1 MEGEKIIKK
10 TVPNEPIVRK
20 KSNKPITEEI
30 IINSGEEQIKQSN
43 KDETKLRGARNR
55 IKRNQPF
62 TMNAFDGTSKS
73 EKTETKP
80 DGTIVRTII
89 EINGNQKKTTVI
101 TTKGGSTRT
110 NTKIETISGGSSN
123 SKKGDGFGFGRM
135 DSDFDSGFDSFNKMW
150 EKQVNQMN
158 NFYNNFGNFG
168 NQKGYHYEYSSGSKG
183 NKKNK
188 TNQKEEEWD
197 FDFNQNKKKTNI
209 KDYGW
214 ADNDNDNDN
223 NNTNNKNDDWDYG
236 WGTDN
241 TSNKKNEKTKKNDDW
256 DYGWGTDDNNKNK
269 IEIENK
275 TPSIT
280 GSEFQKSAL
289 DAHNKYRAKHHVGK
303 LVLNQELCDI
313 AQKYAEQLARTGN
326 FAHSNGSFHGD
337 NMGENLF
344 ACYGMKITGKM
355 MTDDWYNEVQQY
367 NFSRPGFTSGTGHFT
382 QVVWKGSKQV
392 GFGYAQARDGYYYG
406 VANYYPA
413 GNFIGEFEDNVFE
426 A

>member
-1 MEGEKIIKK
+1 MQGKVIKK

-20 KSNKPITEEI
+20 KPKEEPINNEI
-30 IINSGEEQIKQSN
+30 IINSGEDSIRQSN
-43 KDETKLRGARNR
+43 NGEPKLKGARNR

-62 TMNAFDGTSKS
+62 TMNAFDGSSKS

-101 TTKGGSTRT
+101 TTKGGCTKT
-110 NTKIETISGGSSN
+110 NTRIETVSGGSSSN
-123 SKKGDGFGFGRM
+123 NKGNDGFGFGRM
-135 DSDFDSGFDSFNKMW
+135 DSDFDSGFGNFDKMW

-158 NFYNNFGNFG
+158 NFYNNFANFG
-168 NQKGYHYEYSSGSKG
+168 NQKGYHYEYSSSSKG
-183 NKKNK
+183 NKNDNKN
-188 TNQKEEEWD
+188 
-197 FDFNQNKKKTNI
+197 NKKKI
-209 KDYGW
+209 EWEYDFG
-214 ADNDNDNDN
+214 DN
-223 NNTNNKNDDWDYG
+223 NNKKNTGNKNDDWDYG

-241 TSNKKNEKTKKNDDW
+241 KNEKKTEKTKKYDDW
-256 DYGWGTDDNNKNK
+256 DYGWGTDSNTNKKNTTNDNYSQP
-269 IEIENK
+269 ISG
-275 TPSIT
+275 TD
-280 GSEFQKSAL
+280 FQKSAL
-289 DAHNKYRAKHHVGK
+289 DAHNNYRAKHHVGK

-313 AQKYAEQLARTGN
+313 AQKYAEELARTGN
-326 FAHSNGSFHGD
+326 FAHSGNSFHDD

-355 MTDDWYNEVQQY
+355 MTDDWYNEVNQY
-367 NFSRPGFTSGTGHFT
+367 NFNNPGYISGTGHFT
-382 QVVWKGSKQV
+382 QIVWKGSKQV

-413 GNFIGEFEDNVFE
+413 GNFIGEFEDNVFR

>member
-1 MEGEKIIKK
+1 MEGGKIIKK

-20 KSNKPITEEI
+20 KPSGPITEEI
-30 IINSGEEQIKQSN
+30 VVNSGEEQIKQSD

-110 NTKIETISGGSSN
+110 NTKIETVSGGSSN
-123 SKKGDGFGFGRM
+123 KKGDGFGFGRM

-168 NQKGYHYEYSSGSKG
+168 NQKGYHYEYSSSSKG
-183 NKKNK
+183 NKNNNK
-188 TNQKEEEWD
+188 INQKEEEWD
-197 FDFNQNKKKTNI
+197 YDFNRNKKKTNI
-209 KDYGW
+209 KDFGW
-214 ADNDNDNDN
+214 GDNKNNDN
-223 NNTNNKNDDWDYG
+223 NANNKNDDWDYG

-241 TSNKKNEKTKKNDDW
+241 TSNKKNEKTNKNDDW
-256 DYGWGTDDNNKNK
+256 DYGWGTDNNNNKK
-269 IEIENK
+269 EVESK

-289 DAHNKYRAKHHVGK
+289 DAHNNYRAKHHVGK

-313 AQKYAEQLARTGN
+313 AQKYAEKLARTGN

-355 MTDDWYNEVQQY
+355 MTDDWYNEVHQY
-367 NFSRPGFTSGTGHFT
+367 NFNNPGYISGTGHFT
-382 QVVWKGSKQV
+382 QIVWKGSKQV

>member
-1 MEGEKIIKK
+1 MQGKVIKK

-20 KSNKPITEEI
+20 KPKEEPINNEI
-30 IINSGEEQIKQSN
+30 IINSGEDSIRQSN
-43 KDETKLRGARNR
+43 NEEPKLKGARNR

-62 TMNAFDGTSKS
+62 TMNAFDGSSKS

-101 TTKGGSTRT
+101 TTKGGCTKT
-110 NTKIETISGGSSN
+110 NTRIETVSGGSSSN
-123 SKKGDGFGFGRM
+123 NKGNDGFGFGRM
-135 DSDFDSGFDSFNKMW
+135 DSDFDSGFGNFDKMW

-158 NFYNNFGNFG
+158 NFYNNFANFG
-168 NQKGYHYEYSSGSKG
+168 NQKGYHYEYSSSSKG
-183 NKKNK
+183 NKNDNKN
-188 TNQKEEEWD
+188 
-197 FDFNQNKKKTNI
+197 NKKKI
-209 KDYGW
+209 EWEYDFGE
-214 ADNDNDNDN
+214 N
-223 NNTNNKNDDWDYG
+223 NNKKNTSNKNDDWDYG

-241 TSNKKNEKTKKNDDW
+241 KNEKKTEKTKKYDDW
-256 DYGWGTDDNNKNK
+256 DYGWGTDSNTNKKNTTNDYYSQP
-269 IEIENK
+269 ISG
-275 TPSIT
+275 TD
-280 GSEFQKSAL
+280 FQKSAL
-289 DAHNKYRAKHHVGK
+289 DAHNNYRAKHHVGK

-313 AQKYAEQLARTGN
+313 AQKYAEELARTGN
-326 FAHSNGSFHGD
+326 FAHSGNSFHDD

-355 MTDDWYNEVQQY
+355 MTDDWYNEVNQY
-367 NFSRPGFTSGTGHFT
+367 NFNNPGYISGTGHFT
-382 QVVWKGSKQV
+382 QIVWKGSKQV

-413 GNFIGEFEDNVFE
+413 GNFIGEFEDNVFR

>member
-1 MEGEKIIKK
+1 MQGKVIKK

-20 KSNKPITEEI
+20 KPKEEPINNEI
-30 IINSGEEQIKQSN
+30 IINSGEDSIRQSN
-43 KDETKLRGARNR
+43 NEEPKLKGARNR

-62 TMNAFDGTSKS
+62 TMNAFDGSSKS

-101 TTKGGSTRT
+101 TTKGGCTKT
-110 NTKIETISGGSSN
+110 NTRIETVSGGSSSN
-123 SKKGDGFGFGRM
+123 NKGNDGFCFGRM
-135 DSDFDSGFDSFNKMW
+135 DSDFDSGFGNFDKMW

-158 NFYNNFGNFG
+158 NFYNNFANFG
-168 NQKGYHYEYSSGSKG
+168 NQKGYHYEYSSSSKG
-183 NKKNK
+183 NKNDNKN
-188 TNQKEEEWD
+188 
-197 FDFNQNKKKTNI
+197 NKKKI
-209 KDYGW
+209 EWEYDFG
-214 ADNDNDNDN
+214 DN
-223 NNTNNKNDDWDYG
+223 NNKKNTSNKNDDWDYG

-241 TSNKKNEKTKKNDDW
+241 KNEKKTEKTKKYDDW
-256 DYGWGTDDNNKNK
+256 DYGWGTDSNTNKKNNTDDNYSQP
-269 IEIENK
+269 ISG
-275 TPSIT
+275 TD
-280 GSEFQKSAL
+280 FQKSAL
-289 DAHNKYRAKHHVGK
+289 DAHNNYRAKHHVGK

-313 AQKYAEQLARTGN
+313 AQKYAEELARTGN
-326 FAHSNGSFHGD
+326 FAHSGNSFHDD

-355 MTDDWYNEVQQY
+355 MTDDWYNEVNQY
-367 NFSRPGFTSGTGHFT
+367 NFNNPGYISGTGHFT
-382 QVVWKGSKQV
+382 QIVWKGSKQV

-413 GNFIGEFEDNVFE
+413 GNFIGEFEDNVFR

>member
-1 MEGEKIIKK
+1 MQGKVIKK

-20 KSNKPITEEI
+20 KPKEEPINNEI
-30 IINSGEEQIKQSN
+30 IINSGEDSIRQSN
-43 KDETKLRGARNR
+43 NEEPKLKGARNR

-62 TMNAFDGTSKS
+62 TMNAFDGSSKS

-101 TTKGGSTRT
+101 TTKGGCTKT
-110 NTKIETISGGSSN
+110 NTRIETVSGGNSSN
-123 SKKGDGFGFGRM
+123 NKGNDGFGFGRM
-135 DSDFDSGFDSFNKMW
+135 DSDFDSGFGNFDKMW

-158 NFYNNFGNFG
+158 NFYNNFANFG
-168 NQKGYHYEYSSGSKG
+168 NQKGYHYEYSSSSKG
-183 NKKNK
+183 NKNDNKN
-188 TNQKEEEWD
+188 
-197 FDFNQNKKKTNI
+197 NKKKI
-209 KDYGW
+209 EWEYDFG
-214 ADNDNDNDN
+214 DN
-223 NNTNNKNDDWDYG
+223 NNKKNTSNKNDDWDYG

-241 TSNKKNEKTKKNDDW
+241 KNEKKTEKTKKYDDW
-256 DYGWGTDDNNKNK
+256 DYGWGTDSNTNKKNNTDDNYSQP
-269 IEIENK
+269 ISG
-275 TPSIT
+275 TD
-280 GSEFQKSAL
+280 FQKSAL
-289 DAHNKYRAKHHVGK
+289 DAHNNYRAKHHVGK

-313 AQKYAEQLARTGN
+313 AQKYAEELARTGN
-326 FAHSNGSFHGD
+326 FAHSGNSFHDD

-355 MTDDWYNEVQQY
+355 MTDDWYNEVNQY
-367 NFSRPGFTSGTGHFT
+367 NFNNPGYISGTGHFT
-382 QVVWKGSKQV
+382 QIVWKGSKQV

-413 GNFIGEFEDNVFE
+413 GNFIGEFEDNVFR

>member
-1 MEGEKIIKK
+1 MQGKVIKK

-20 KSNKPITEEI
+20 KPKEEPINNEI
-30 IINSGEEQIKQSN
+30 IINSGEDSIRQSN
-43 KDETKLRGARNR
+43 NEEPKLKGARNR

-62 TMNAFDGTSKS
+62 TMNAFDGSSKS

-101 TTKGGSTRT
+101 TTKGGCTKT
-110 NTKIETISGGSSN
+110 NTRIETVSGGSSSN
-123 SKKGDGFGFGRM
+123 NKGNDGFGFGRM
-135 DSDFDSGFDSFNKMW
+135 DSDFDSGFGNFDKMW

-158 NFYNNFGNFG
+158 NFYNNFANFG
-168 NQKGYHYEYSSGSKG
+168 NQKGYHYEYSSSSKG
-183 NKKNK
+183 NKNDNKN
-188 TNQKEEEWD
+188 
-197 FDFNQNKKKTNI
+197 NKKKI
-209 KDYGW
+209 EWEYDFG
-214 ADNDNDNDN
+214 DN
-223 NNTNNKNDDWDYG
+223 NNKKNTGNKNDDWDYG

-241 TSNKKNEKTKKNDDW
+241 KNEKKTEKTKKYDDW
-256 DYGWGTDDNNKNK
+256 DYGWGTDSNTNKKNTTNDYYSQP
-269 IEIENK
+269 ISG
-275 TPSIT
+275 TD
-280 GSEFQKSAL
+280 FQKSAL
-289 DAHNKYRAKHHVGK
+289 DAHNNYRAKHHVGK

-313 AQKYAEQLARTGN
+313 AQKYAEELARTGN
-326 FAHSNGSFHGD
+326 FAHSGNSFHDD

-355 MTDDWYNEVQQY
+355 MTDDWYNEVNQY
-367 NFSRPGFTSGTGHFT
+367 NFNNPGYISGTGHFT
-382 QVVWKGSKQV
+382 QIVWKGSKQV

-413 GNFIGEFEDNVFE
+413 GNFIGEFEDNVFR

>member
-1 MEGEKIIKK
+1 MQGKVIKK

-20 KSNKPITEEI
+20 KPKEEPMNNEI
-30 IINSGEEQIKQSN
+30 IINSGEDSIRQSN
-43 KDETKLRGARNR
+43 NEEPKLKGARNR

-62 TMNAFDGTSKS
+62 TMNAFDGSSKS

-101 TTKGGSTRT
+101 TTKGGCTKT
-110 NTKIETISGGSSN
+110 NTRIETVSGGSSSN
-123 SKKGDGFGFGRM
+123 NKGNDGFGFGRM
-135 DSDFDSGFDSFNKMW
+135 DSDFDSGFGNFDKMW

-158 NFYNNFGNFG
+158 NFYNNFANFG
-168 NQKGYHYEYSSGSKG
+168 NQKGYHYEYSSSSKG
-183 NKKNK
+183 NKNDNKN
-188 TNQKEEEWD
+188 
-197 FDFNQNKKKTNI
+197 NKKKI
-209 KDYGW
+209 EWEYDFG
-214 ADNDNDNDN
+214 DN
-223 NNTNNKNDDWDYG
+223 NNKKNTSNKNDDWDYG

-241 TSNKKNEKTKKNDDW
+241 KNEKKTEKTKKYDDW
-256 DYGWGTDDNNKNK
+256 DYGWGTDSNTNKKNTTNDNYSQP
-269 IEIENK
+269 ISG
-275 TPSIT
+275 TD
-280 GSEFQKSAL
+280 FQKSAL
-289 DAHNKYRAKHHVGK
+289 DAHNNYRAKHHVGK

-313 AQKYAEQLARTGN
+313 AQKYAEELARTGN
-326 FAHSNGSFHGD
+326 FAHSGNSFHDD

-355 MTDDWYNEVQQY
+355 MTDDWYNEVNQY
-367 NFSRPGFTSGTGHFT
+367 NFNNPGYISGTGHFT
-382 QVVWKGSKQV
+382 QIVWKGSKQV

-413 GNFIGEFEDNVFE
+413 GNFIGEFEDNVFR

>member
-1 MEGEKIIKK
+1 MQGKVIKK

-20 KSNKPITEEI
+20 KPKEEPINNEI
-30 IINSGEEQIKQSN
+30 IINSGEDSIRQSN
-43 KDETKLRGARNR
+43 DEEPKLKGARNR

-62 TMNAFDGTSKS
+62 TMNAFDGSSKS

-101 TTKGGSTRT
+101 TTKGGCTKT
-110 NTKIETISGGSSN
+110 NTRIETVSGGSSSN
-123 SKKGDGFGFGRM
+123 NKGNDGFGFGRM
-135 DSDFDSGFDSFNKMW
+135 DSDFDSGFGNFDKMW

-158 NFYNNFGNFG
+158 NFYNNFANFG
-168 NQKGYHYEYSSGSKG
+168 NQKGYHYEYSSSSKG
-183 NKKNK
+183 NKNDNKN
-188 TNQKEEEWD
+188 
-197 FDFNQNKKKTNI
+197 NKKKI
-209 KDYGW
+209 EWEYDFG
-214 ADNDNDNDN
+214 DN
-223 NNTNNKNDDWDYG
+223 NNKKNTSNKNDDWDYG

-241 TSNKKNEKTKKNDDW
+241 KNEKKTEKTKKYDDW
-256 DYGWGTDDNNKNK
+256 DYGWGTDSNTNKKNNTDDNYSQP
-269 IEIENK
+269 ISG
-275 TPSIT
+275 TD
-280 GSEFQKSAL
+280 FQKSAL
-289 DAHNKYRAKHHVGK
+289 DAHNNYRAKHHVGK

-313 AQKYAEQLARTGN
+313 AQKYAEELARTGN
-326 FAHSNGSFHGD
+326 FAHSGNSFHDD

-355 MTDDWYNEVQQY
+355 MTDDWYNEVNQY
-367 NFSRPGFTSGTGHFT
+367 NFNNPGYISGTGHFT
-382 QVVWKGSKQV
+382 QIVWKGSKQV

-413 GNFIGEFEDNVFE
+413 GNFIGEFEDNVFR

>member
-1 MEGEKIIKK
+1 MHGKVIKK

-20 KSNKPITEEI
+20 KPKEEPINNEI
-30 IINSGEEQIKQSN
+30 IINSGEDSIRQSN
-43 KDETKLRGARNR
+43 NEEPKLKGARNR

-62 TMNAFDGTSKS
+62 TMNAFDGSSKS

-101 TTKGGSTRT
+101 TTKGGCTKT
-110 NTKIETISGGSSN
+110 NTRIETVSGGSSSN
-123 SKKGDGFGFGRM
+123 NKGNDGFGFGRM
-135 DSDFDSGFDSFNKMW
+135 DSDFDSGFGNFDKMW

-158 NFYNNFGNFG
+158 NFYNNFANFG
-168 NQKGYHYEYSSGSKG
+168 NQKGYHYEYSSSSKG
-183 NKKNK
+183 NKNDNKN
-188 TNQKEEEWD
+188 
-197 FDFNQNKKKTNI
+197 NKKKI
-209 KDYGW
+209 EWEYDFG
-214 ADNDNDNDN
+214 DN
-223 NNTNNKNDDWDYG
+223 NNKKNTGNKNDDWDYG

-241 TSNKKNEKTKKNDDW
+241 KNEKKTEKTKKYDDW
-256 DYGWGTDDNNKNK
+256 DYGWGTDSNTNKKNNTDDNYSQP
-269 IEIENK
+269 ISG
-275 TPSIT
+275 TD
-280 GSEFQKSAL
+280 FQKSAL
-289 DAHNKYRAKHHVGK
+289 DAHNNYRAKHHVGK

-313 AQKYAEQLARTGN
+313 AQKYAEELARTGN
-326 FAHSNGSFHGD
+326 FAHSGNSFHDD

-355 MTDDWYNEVQQY
+355 MTDDWYNEVNQY
-367 NFSRPGFTSGTGHFT
+367 NFNNPGYISGTGHFT
-382 QVVWKGSKQV
+382 QIVWKGSKQV

-413 GNFIGEFEDNVFE
+413 GNFIGEFEDNVFR

>member
-1 MEGEKIIKK
+1 MQGKVIKK

-20 KSNKPITEEI
+20 KPKEEPINNEI
-30 IINSGEEQIKQSN
+30 IINSGEDSIRQSN
-43 KDETKLRGARNR
+43 NEEPKLKGARNR

-62 TMNAFDGTSKS
+62 TMNAFDGSSKS

-101 TTKGGSTRT
+101 TTKGGCTKT
-110 NTKIETISGGSSN
+110 NTRIETVSGGSSSN
-123 SKKGDGFGFGRM
+123 NKGNDGFGFGRM
-135 DSDFDSGFDSFNKMW
+135 DSDFDSGFGNFDKMW

-158 NFYNNFGNFG
+158 NFYNNFANFG
-168 NQKGYHYEYSSGSKG
+168 NQKGYHYEYSSSSKG
-183 NKKNK
+183 NKNDNKN
-188 TNQKEEEWD
+188 
-197 FDFNQNKKKTNI
+197 NKKKI
-209 KDYGW
+209 EWEYDFG
-214 ADNDNDNDN
+214 DN
-223 NNTNNKNDDWDYG
+223 NNKKNTGNKNDDWDYG

-241 TSNKKNEKTKKNDDW
+241 KNEKKTEKTKKYDDW
-256 DYGWGTDDNNKNK
+256 DYGWGTDSNTNKKNNTDDNYSRP
-269 IEIENK
+269 ISG
-275 TPSIT
+275 TD
-280 GSEFQKSAL
+280 FQKSAL
-289 DAHNKYRAKHHVGK
+289 DAHNNYRAKHHVGK

-313 AQKYAEQLARTGN
+313 AQKYAEELARTGN
-326 FAHSNGSFHGD
+326 FAHSGNSFHDD

-355 MTDDWYNEVQQY
+355 MTDDWYNEVNQY
-367 NFSRPGFTSGTGHFT
+367 NFNNPGYISGTGHFT
-382 QVVWKGSKQV
+382 QIVWKGSKQV

-413 GNFIGEFEDNVFE
+413 GNFIGEFEDNVFR

>member
-1 MEGEKIIKK
+1 MQGKVIKK

-20 KSNKPITEEI
+20 KPKEEPINNEI
-30 IINSGEEQIKQSN
+30 IINSGEDSIRQSN
-43 KDETKLRGARNR
+43 NEEPKLKGARNR

-62 TMNAFDGTSKS
+62 TMNAFDGSSKS

-101 TTKGGSTRT
+101 TTKGGCTKT
-110 NTKIETISGGSSN
+110 NTRIETVSGGSSSN
-123 SKKGDGFGFGRM
+123 NKGNDGFGFGRM
-135 DSDFDSGFDSFNKMW
+135 DSDFDSGFGNFDKMW

-158 NFYNNFGNFG
+158 NFYNNFANFG
-168 NQKGYHYEYSSGSKG
+168 NQKGYHYEYSSSSKG
-183 NKKNK
+183 NKNDNKN
-188 TNQKEEEWD
+188 
-197 FDFNQNKKKTNI
+197 NKKKI
-209 KDYGW
+209 EWEYDFG
-214 ADNDNDNDN
+214 DN
-223 NNTNNKNDDWDYG
+223 NKKNTSNKNDDWDYG

-241 TSNKKNEKTKKNDDW
+241 KNEKKTEKTKKYDDW
-256 DYGWGTDDNNKNK
+256 DYGWGTDSNTNKKNTTNDYYSQP
-269 IEIENK
+269 ISG
-275 TPSIT
+275 TD
-280 GSEFQKSAL
+280 FQKSAL
-289 DAHNKYRAKHHVGK
+289 DAHNNYRAKHHVGK

-313 AQKYAEQLARTGN
+313 AQKYAEELARTGN
-326 FAHSNGSFHGD
+326 FAHSGNSFHDD

-355 MTDDWYNEVQQY
+355 MTDDWYNEVNQY
-367 NFSRPGFTSGTGHFT
+367 NFNNPGYISGTGHFT
-382 QVVWKGSKQV
+382 QIVWKGSKQV

-413 GNFIGEFEDNVFE
+413 GNFIGEFEENVFR

>member
-1 MEGEKIIKK
+1 MQGKVIKK

-20 KSNKPITEEI
+20 KPKEEPINNEI
-30 IINSGEEQIKQSN
+30 IINSGEDSIRQSN
-43 KDETKLRGARNR
+43 NEEPKLKGARNR

-62 TMNAFDGTSKS
+62 TMNAFDGSSKS

-101 TTKGGSTRT
+101 TTKGGCTKT
-110 NTKIETISGGSSN
+110 NTRIETVSGGSSSN
-123 SKKGDGFGFGRM
+123 NKGNDGFGFGRM
-135 DSDFDSGFDSFNKMW
+135 DSDFDSGFGNFDKMW

-158 NFYNNFGNFG
+158 NFYNNFANFG
-168 NQKGYHYEYSSGSKG
+168 NQKGYHYEYSSSSKG
-183 NKKNK
+183 NKNDNKN
-188 TNQKEEEWD
+188 
-197 FDFNQNKKKTNI
+197 NKKKI
-209 KDYGW
+209 EWEYDFG
-214 ADNDNDNDN
+214 DN
-223 NNTNNKNDDWDYG
+223 NNKKNTGNKNDDWDYG

-241 TSNKKNEKTKKNDDW
+241 KNEKKTEKTKKYDDW
-256 DYGWGTDDNNKNK
+256 DYGWGTDSNTNKKNTTNDNYSQP
-269 IEIENK
+269 ISG
-275 TPSIT
+275 TD
-280 GSEFQKSAL
+280 FQKSAL
-289 DAHNKYRAKHHVGK
+289 DAHNNYRAKHHVGK

-313 AQKYAEQLARTGN
+313 AQKYAEELARTGN
-326 FAHSNGSFHGD
+326 FAHSGNSFHDD

-355 MTDDWYNEVQQY
+355 MTDDWYNEVNQY
-367 NFSRPGFTSGTGHFT
+367 NFNNPGYISGTGHFT
-382 QVVWKGSKQV
+382 QIVWKGSKQV

-413 GNFIGEFEDNVFE
+413 GNFIGEFEDNVFR

>member
-1 MEGEKIIKK
+1 MKGKVIKK
-10 TVPNEPIVRK
+10 TVPNVPIARKKPKEPITDEIVI
-20 KSNKPITEEI
+20 NAGEDQIPEQNQEEP
-30 IINSGEEQIKQSN
+30 
-43 KDETKLRGARNR
+43 KLRATKNR

-62 TMNAFDGTSKS
+62 TMNAYDGSSKS

-80 DGTIVRTII
+80 DGTIVRTIV

-101 TTKGGSTRT
+101 TTKGGSTKT
-110 NTKIETISGGSSN
+110 NTRIETVSGGSSKN
-123 SKKGDGFGFGRM
+123 NFNKGDDGFGFGRM
-135 DSDFDSGFDSFNKMW
+135 DSDFDSGFGNFNKMW

-158 NFYNNFGNFG
+158 DFYNNFGGFGNFG
-168 NQKGYHYEYSSGSKG
+168 NQGYHYEYSSSSNSKG
-183 NKKNK
+183 NKN
-188 TNQKEEEWD
+188 
-197 FDFNQNKKKTNI
+197 NKKNNI
-209 KDYGW
+209 NNNKKEIKWDYDFG
-214 ADNDNDNDN
+214 DN
-223 NNTNNKNDDWDYG
+223 NNSNKNNNKKDEWDYG

-241 TSNKKNEKTKKNDDW
+241 TSNKKNTKNDNW
-256 DYGWGTDDNNKNK
+256 DYGWGTDTNTNKNDNN
-269 IEIENK
+269 IQSE
-275 TPSIT
+275 SIS
-280 GSEFQKSAL
+280 GNDFQKSAL
-289 DAHNKYRAKHHVGK
+289 DAHNKYRAKHHAGK

-313 AQKYAEQLARTGN
+313 AQKYAQELARTGN

-355 MTDDWYNEVQQY
+355 MTDDWYDEISQY
-367 NFSRPGFTSGTGHFT
+367 DFNNPGYISGTGHFT

-413 GNFIGEFEDNVFE
+413 GNFIGEFEENVFK

>member
-1 MEGEKIIKK
+1 MQGKVIKK

-20 KSNKPITEEI
+20 KPKEEPINNEI
-30 IINSGEEQIKQSN
+30 IINSGEDSIRQSN
-43 KDETKLRGARNR
+43 NEEPKLKGARNR

-62 TMNAFDGTSKS
+62 TMNAFDGSSKR

-101 TTKGGSTRT
+101 TTKGGCTKT
-110 NTKIETISGGSSN
+110 NTRIETVSGGSSSN
-123 SKKGDGFGFGRM
+123 NKGNDGFGFGRM
-135 DSDFDSGFDSFNKMW
+135 DSDFDSGFGNFDKMW

-158 NFYNNFGNFG
+158 NFYNNFANFG
-168 NQKGYHYEYSSGSKG
+168 NQKGYHYEYSSSSKG
-183 NKKNK
+183 NKNDNKN
-188 TNQKEEEWD
+188 
-197 FDFNQNKKKTNI
+197 NKKKI
-209 KDYGW
+209 EWEYDFG
-214 ADNDNDNDN
+214 DN
-223 NNTNNKNDDWDYG
+223 NNKKNTSNKNDDWDYG

-241 TSNKKNEKTKKNDDW
+241 KNEKKTEKTKKYDDW
-256 DYGWGTDDNNKNK
+256 DYGWGTDSNTNKKNNTDDNYSQP
-269 IEIENK
+269 ISG
-275 TPSIT
+275 TD
-280 GSEFQKSAL
+280 FQKSAL
-289 DAHNKYRAKHHVGK
+289 DAHNNYRAKHHVGK

-313 AQKYAEQLARTGN
+313 AQKYAEELARTGN
-326 FAHSNGSFHGD
+326 FAHSGNSFHDD

-355 MTDDWYNEVQQY
+355 MTDDWYNEVNQY
-367 NFSRPGFTSGTGHFT
+367 NFNNPGYISGTGHFT
-382 QVVWKGSKQV
+382 QIVWKGSKQV

-413 GNFIGEFEDNVFE
+413 GNFIGEFEDNVFR

>member
-1 MEGEKIIKK
+1 MQGKVIKK

-20 KSNKPITEEI
+20 KPKEEPINNEI
-30 IINSGEEQIKQSN
+30 IINSGEDSIRQSN
-43 KDETKLRGARNR
+43 NEEPKLKGARNR

-62 TMNAFDGTSKS
+62 TMNAFDGSSKS

-101 TTKGGSTRT
+101 TTKGGCTKT
-110 NTKIETISGGSSN
+110 NTRIETVSGGSSSN
-123 SKKGDGFGFGRM
+123 NKGNDGFGFGRM
-135 DSDFDSGFDSFNKMW
+135 DSDFDSGFGNFDKMW

-158 NFYNNFGNFG
+158 NFYNNFANFG
-168 NQKGYHYEYSSGSKG
+168 NQKGYHYEYSSSSKG
-183 NKKNK
+183 NKNDNKN
-188 TNQKEEEWD
+188 
-197 FDFNQNKKKTNI
+197 NKKKI
-209 KDYGW
+209 EWEYDFG
-214 ADNDNDNDN
+214 DN
-223 NNTNNKNDDWDYG
+223 NNKKNTSNKNDDWDYG

-241 TSNKKNEKTKKNDDW
+241 KNEKKTEKTKKYDDW
-256 DYGWGTDDNNKNK
+256 DYGWGTDSNTNKKNTTNDNYSQPISGKD
-269 IEIENK
+269 
-275 TPSIT
+275 
-280 GSEFQKSAL
+280 FQKSAL
-289 DAHNKYRAKHHVGK
+289 DAHNNYRAKHHVGK

-313 AQKYAEQLARTGN
+313 AQKYAEELARTGN
-326 FAHSNGSFHGD
+326 FAHSGNSFHDD

-355 MTDDWYNEVQQY
+355 MTDDWYNEVNQY
-367 NFSRPGFTSGTGHFT
+367 NFNNPGYISGTGHFT
-382 QVVWKGSKQV
+382 QIVWKGSKQV

-413 GNFIGEFEDNVFE
+413 GNFIGEFEDNVFR

>member
-1 MEGEKIIKK
+1 MQGKVIKK

-20 KSNKPITEEI
+20 KPKEETINNEI
-30 IINSGEEQIKQSN
+30 IINSGEDSIRQSN
-43 KDETKLRGARNR
+43 NEEPKLKGARNR

-62 TMNAFDGTSKS
+62 TMNAFDGSSKS

-101 TTKGGSTRT
+101 TTKGGCTKT
-110 NTKIETISGGSSN
+110 NTRIETVSGGSSSN
-123 SKKGDGFGFGRM
+123 NKGNDGFGFGRM
-135 DSDFDSGFDSFNKMW
+135 DSDFDSGFGNFDKMW

-158 NFYNNFGNFG
+158 NFYNNFANFG
-168 NQKGYHYEYSSGSKG
+168 NQKGYHYEYSSSSKG
-183 NKKNK
+183 NKNDNKN
-188 TNQKEEEWD
+188 
-197 FDFNQNKKKTNI
+197 NKKKI
-209 KDYGW
+209 EWEYDFG
-214 ADNDNDNDN
+214 DN
-223 NNTNNKNDDWDYG
+223 NNKKNTGNKNDDWDYG

-241 TSNKKNEKTKKNDDW
+241 KNEKKTEKTKKYDDW
-256 DYGWGTDDNNKNK
+256 DYGWGTDSNTNKKNNTNDNYSQ
-269 IEIENK
+269 
-275 TPSIT
+275 SISGT
-280 GSEFQKSAL
+280 DFQKSAL
-289 DAHNKYRAKHHVGK
+289 DAHNNYRAKHHVGK

-313 AQKYAEQLARTGN
+313 AQKYAEELARTGN
-326 FAHSNGSFHGD
+326 FAHSGNSFHDD

-355 MTDDWYNEVQQY
+355 MTDDWYNEVNQY
-367 NFSRPGFTSGTGHFT
+367 NFNNPGYISGTGHFT
-382 QVVWKGSKQV
+382 QIVWKGSKQV

-413 GNFIGEFEDNVFE
+413 GNFIGEFEDNVFR